1 MSETAK
7 KSNTTMWIIVG
18 FIAFVAI
25 AACVYFFWYKPKQD
39 EKDKVANGGAPPVPP
54 AKKTVDTNDTVLIKT
69 LAAETDP
76 ARVQRILRAVA

>member
-1 MSETAK
+1 MSDTAK

-39 EKDKVANGGAPPVPP
+39 EKKPPVPGEAPP
-54 AKKTVDTNDTVLIKT
+54 ANKTVNTNDSVLIKT